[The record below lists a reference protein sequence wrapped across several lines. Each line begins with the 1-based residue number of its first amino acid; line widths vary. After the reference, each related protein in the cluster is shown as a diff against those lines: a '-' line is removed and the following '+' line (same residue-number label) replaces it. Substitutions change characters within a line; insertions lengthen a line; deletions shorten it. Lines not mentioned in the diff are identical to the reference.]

1 MGYQLDPNEV
11 ASFSSRVKGTLT
23 NDNGTYGKIE
33 KAIELFGG
41 NQELQGE
48 GWSTLKMQLMNHQ
61 TVLRGLI
68 CINEMMAAANEEFS
82 AASGNEKLDEDKIQQ
97 GIIDLEI
104 ARNQCYVE
112 RDRYEELIN
121 MRQSSYL
128 LIDIAPLTMI
138 YYKIRIN
145 DLDQEINLLSIMLGT
160 LYEKKQKLTDIINGT
175 KNLYDEVESLCASV
189 SEGVQAL
196 KNSWTGNGYSG
207 IMDCSWAEPINN
219 AWNGLIAQ
227 KVTESLKSGDSVRY
241 LEYEEFE
248 RLSEEEQQE
257 YLNGMLAL
265 LFAMEPGLSLS
276 VGDKIEVPIGP
287 DMKIYYGIEGSGNW
301 KEESA
306 WEINGVI
313 KEQQVVLNEFVTR
326 FDGGS
331 SEAVFDLSSGEMGIK
346 KEFKVSEHQTVTF
359 ETTLDIKFNSLKAEY
374 QIATNIRQGAITS
387 IYGVTKKIDDPR
399 GWERVPE
406 PAKQPQW
413 SWDWTV
419 PDTGDDQDLGLLGD
433 LFDWIIN

>member
-1 MGYQLDPNEV
+1 MGYRLDPNEV
-11 ASFSSRVKGTLT
+11 VSFSSRVKGTLT

-82 AASGNEKLDEDKIQQ
+82 AVSGNEKLDEDKIQQ

-104 ARNQCYVE
+104 ARNQCHVE

-241 LEYEEFE
+241 LEYEEFK
-248 RLSEEEQQE
+248 RLSEEDQQE

-287 DMKIYYGIEGSGNW
+287 DMKLYYGIEGSGNW
-301 KEESA
+301 KEESS

-313 KEQQVVLNEFVTR
+313 KEQQVVLNEFVTK
-326 FDGGS
+326 FGD
-331 SEAVFDLSSGEMGIK
+331 SEVVFELPGEIGLKRQYAINNNQSISWGI
-346 KEFKVSEHQTVTF
+346 SY
-359 ETTLDIKFNSLKAEY
+359 DALKNMVQAEY
-374 QIATNIRQGAITS
+374 NIETEMEKGAITS
-387 IYGVTKKIDDPR
+387 IYGVTKKINEPN
-399 GWERVPE
+399 GWERVYKPV
-406 PAKQPQW
+406 KQPQW

-433 LFDWIIN
+433 LLDWIVN

>member
-1 MGYQLDPNEV
+1 MGYRLDPNEV
-11 ASFSSRVKGTLT
+11 VSFSSRVKGTLT

-68 CINEMMAAANEEFS
+68 CINEMMAAANEEFA
-82 AASGNEKLDEDKIQQ
+82 AASGDEKLDEDKIQQ

-104 ARNQCYVE
+104 ARNQCHVE

-241 LEYEEFE
+241 LEYEEFK
-248 RLSEEEQQE
+248 RLSEEDQQE

-287 DMKIYYGIEGSGNW
+287 DMKLYYGIEGSGNW
-301 KEESA
+301 KEESS

-313 KEQQVVLNEFVTR
+313 KEQQVVLNEFVTK
-326 FDGGS
+326 FGD
-331 SEAVFDLSSGEMGIK
+331 SEVVFELPGEIGLKRQYAINNNQSISWGI
-346 KEFKVSEHQTVTF
+346 SY
-359 ETTLDIKFNSLKAEY
+359 DALKNMVQAEY
-374 QIATNIRQGAITS
+374 NIETEMEKGAITS
-387 IYGVTKKIDDPR
+387 IYGVTKKINEPN
-399 GWERVPE
+399 GWERVYKPV
-406 PAKQPQW
+406 KQPQW

-433 LFDWIIN
+433 LLDWIVN

>member
-1 MGYQLDPNEV
+1 
-11 ASFSSRVKGTLT
+11 
-23 NDNGTYGKIE
+23 
-33 KAIELFGG
+33 
-41 NQELQGE
+41 
-48 GWSTLKMQLMNHQ
+48 MNHQ

-313 KEQQVVLNEFVTR
+313 KKQQLALSEVVTKFGNTDVVIELSGEIGYKRQYIINENRIV
-326 FDGGS
+326 S
-331 SEAVFDLSSGEMGIK
+331 CEIAVDLSTDVI
-346 KEFKVSEHQTVTF
+346 
-359 ETTLDIKFNSLKAEY
+359 KAEY
-374 QIATNIRQGAITS
+374 ETETKIGEGTIIST
-387 IYGVTKKIDDPR
+387 YGVTKKIDDPR